1 MSKKDDVFNFRMQV
15 FDLVKEH
22 FLEKDPSFKFVV
34 KHSGLEKRIRL
45 SSIKSD
51 LTPFLRKH
59 SLCFR
64 VLIGKSKS
72 PFIQSDV
79 LNFIQHLFKILKEQ
93 KIEEH
98 INNLEIVKFYFK
110 LVEID
115 VH

>member
-22 FLEKDPSFKFVV
+22 FLEKDPSFKFII

-45 SSIKSD
+45 KSIKSD
-51 LTPFLRKH
+51 LTPFLKKH

-64 VLIGKSKS
+64 VLINKSKS
-72 PFIQSDV
+72 PCIHSDVFTFIQT
-79 LNFIQHLFKILKEQ
+79 LFNILKEQ
-93 KIEEH
+93 NIEEH
-98 INNLEIVKFYFK
+98 INNLEIVKSYLK

-115 VH
+115 IH